1 MARNSKGR
9 MKGRHM
15 HGEPTGGFIPNQG
28 VSEKRGAKV
37 SRLRSEQS
45 DSKYGRH
52 RGRGR
57 R

>member
-1 MARNSKGR
+1 MARSTKGR
-9 MKGRHM
+9 MKGRRM

-37 SRLRSEQS
+37 SRLRSEQAYS
-45 DSKYGRH
+45 RRKDK
-52 RGRGR
+52 GR

>member
-1 MARNSKGR
+1 MARSSKGR
-9 MKGRHM
+9 MKGRRM

-45 DSKYGRH
+45 DAKYGRH